1 MYTENYTGEIGEEGV
16 DWDWEIGLIAQDI
29 KKIPYLEFSVTDPET
44 GPEGKYG
51 LNYTNFIGVCIQGI
65 KDLNSELQA
74 EKQKTA
80 NLQLMVASLL
90 TRITKLEQKVR

>member
-1 MYTENYTGEIGEEGV
+1 MIV
-16 DWDWEIGLIAQDI
+16 PDI
-29 KKIPYLEFSVTDPET
+29 VQNKWKVKPMSVESLEAD
-44 GPEGKYG
+44 
-51 LNYTNFIGVCIQGI
+51 
-65 KDLNSELQA
+65 LQA